1 MSTENQTQPNPANDV
16 AEPVQA
22 EAIAQEAVPAEQPP
36 VAEAQPQVTAADYAK
51 FKAKADALK
60 ARENE
65 FKQTAAKAAQLEQQV
80 NKLRELASSNPAAIL
95 DELGIDP
102 QALLD
107 SLVAPY
113 EDPTAKLQKEVASLK
128 TMLQKREEQAAAEAA
143 AEHWASVEQ
152 TFAQHVTS
160 TPELELLQR
169 ELRDDSQTVFS
180 TLRSMV
186 EMAQGRGETLTFR
199 QAAQKYEDYL
209 VSVAERYAS
218 TSKIKARFAPANE
231 PVKQEQPIQTQQ
243 SANAEPTAS
252 NNKPKT
258 MTNAVAQ
265 EAAEPRRQT
274 RELSPREK
282 RLAEE
287 QERKRAL
294 VASIFKSKE

>member
-1 MSTENQTQPNPANDV
+1 MSTETQPQTP
-16 AEPVQA
+16 
-22 EAIAQEAVPAEQPP
+22 EAVEQAAPAEQSQPAENPP
-36 VAEAQPQVTAADYAK
+36 QAEQPVAAEAQPQVTAADYAK

-65 FKQTAAKAAQLEQQV
+65 YKQAAAKAAQLEQQY
-80 NKLRELASSNPAAIL
+80 NKLRDLASSNPAAIL

-102 QALLD
+102 QALID

-113 EDPTAKLQKEVASLK
+113 EDPTTKLQKEVSSLK

-143 AEHWASVEQ
+143 AEHWANVEQ

-186 EMAQGRGETLTFR
+186 EMAQDRGEVLTFR

-209 VSVAERYAS
+209 VNVAERYVSAN
-218 TSKIKARFAPANE
+218 KIKARFAPANE
-231 PVKQEQPIQTQQ
+231 PVKQEQPAQTQQ
-243 SANAEPTAS
+243 SANAEQSAS

-265 EAAEPRRQT
+265 EAAEPKRPT
-274 RELSPREK
+274 RELSAREK

>member
-1 MSTENQTQPNPANDV
+1 MSTQEQATQDAPIEASQPSESTQQVEAQ
-16 AEPVQA
+16 AQPTPPEP
-22 EAIAQEAVPAEQPP
+22 
-36 VAEAQPQVTAADYAK
+36 QPQVTASDYAK

-65 FKQTAAKAAQLEQQV
+65 FKQAAAKAAQLEQQY

-102 QALLD
+102 QSLID
-107 SLVAPY
+107 SLVSPY
-113 EDPTAKLQKEVASLK
+113 EDPTQKLQKEVAGLK
-128 TMLQKREEQAAAEAA
+128 TMLQKREEAAAAEQAAA
-143 AEHWASVEQ
+143 HWASVEE
-152 TFAQHVTS
+152 TFAQHVQS
-160 TPELELLQR
+160 TPDLELLQR
-169 ELRDDSQTVFS
+169 ELRDDSETVFT

-186 EMAQGRGETLTFR
+186 EMATERGETITFR

-209 VSVAERYAS
+209 VNVAERYVS
-218 TSKIKARFAPANE
+218 TNKIKARFAPPPAPE
-231 PVKQEQPIQTQQ
+231 PVKQEQANQTQP
-243 SANAEPTAS
+243 NAESTAS

-265 EAAEPRRQT
+265 EAAEPKRAT

-287 QERKRAL
+287 AERKRA
-294 VASIFKSKE
+294 VIASIFRANKE